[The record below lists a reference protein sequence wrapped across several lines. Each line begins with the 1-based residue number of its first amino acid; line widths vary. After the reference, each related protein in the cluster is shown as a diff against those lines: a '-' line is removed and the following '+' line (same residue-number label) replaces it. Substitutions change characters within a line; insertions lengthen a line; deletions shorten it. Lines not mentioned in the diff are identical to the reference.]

1 MMTMEQ
7 AKAGAKN
14 PFGKES
20 TGEQAPL
27 ETYGGKLTEEELE
40 QVSGGVSH
48 KSPRRF

>member
-14 PFGKES
+14 RSGKES
-20 TGEQAPL
+20 AGEQAPL
-27 ETYGGKLTEEELE
+27 ETGKLTEEELE